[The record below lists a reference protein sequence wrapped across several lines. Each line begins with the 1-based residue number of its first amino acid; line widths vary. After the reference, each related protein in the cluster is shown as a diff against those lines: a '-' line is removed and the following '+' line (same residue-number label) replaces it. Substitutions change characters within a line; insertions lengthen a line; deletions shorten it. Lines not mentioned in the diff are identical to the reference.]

1 MAKQKSMLP
10 STSLPLATAAAG
22 SSLHRIWAVNSFW
35 LHTHHTLSCSSAMQ
49 TLPSNHALALA
60 MGDQG
65 RAYRKTKADRVILEV
80 AMILSAAAQAA

>member
-1 MAKQKSMLP
+1 
-10 STSLPLATAAAG
+10 
-22 SSLHRIWAVNSFW
+22 
-35 LHTHHTLSCSSAMQ
+35 MQ

-80 AMILSAAAQAA
+80 AMIYQQQRRLHK